1 MGSAQVIGDLT
12 GRTALVTGASEG
24 IGRGLALGMAHAGAD
39 IIACSRR
46 LPLLEALCEEIR
58 VLGRTAEA
66 RYLDVSDLDS
76 IELTRQYCAERSE
89 KIDILV
95 NNAGLSIPNEAW
107 SVSADDWD
115 AMMNVGLRGV
125 FFCSQAIGSLMRQ
138 SGYGKII
145 NLSST
150 VAQSVIPGSSVY
162 ATVKAGV
169 SHLTRALAVEWAK
182 DGIRVNALAPA
193 TTPTPSRMPGQT
205 EEKLA
210 TIVSRIPLAR
220 QGNVDDLIPSAV
232 FLASGASDF
241 MTGQTIFVDGG
252 WNAAG

>member
-1 MGSAQVIGDLT
+1 MESGRTYGDLA

-24 IGRGLALGMAHAGAD
+24 IGRGLALGLARAGAD
-39 IIACSRR
+39 VIACSRR

-58 VLGRTAEA
+58 VIGRTAEA
-66 RYLDVSDLDS
+66 HYLDVSDLDS
-76 IELTRQYCAERSE
+76 IELTRQYCAERFE

-107 SVSADDWD
+107 SVSGEDWD
-115 AMMNVGLRGV
+115 AMVNVGLRGV
-125 FFCSQAIGSLMRQ
+125 FFCSQAIGSLMRR

-150 VAQSVIPGSSVY
+150 VARSIMPGSSVY

-169 SHLTRALAVEWAK
+169 SHLTKALAVEWAA
-182 DGIRVNALAPA
+182 DGIRVNALAPT
-193 TTPTPSRMPGQT
+193 TTPTPSRKPNQT

-210 TIVSRIPLAR
+210 KLVARIPLAR
-220 QGNVDDLIPSAV
+220 QGTVDDLVPAAV
-232 FLASGASDF
+232 FLASSASDF
-241 MTGQTIFVDGG
+241 MTGQTVFVDGG
-252 WNAAG
+252 WSAAN